1 MFDKSKFEG
10 IVPALLTPFDENG
23 AVNHDALRRLVE
35 YNLEKGVKG
44 FYVNGS
50 TAEVFLLSD
59 EERRAVYR
67 TVAEVAKGK
76 ATLIAQIGAI
86 ATAQAIEYARYAE
99 SLGYDAISAVAP
111 FYFKFSF
118 AQIKKHY
125 YDIVSS
131 VNLPMIIYNIPTFTG
146 VSLTVDQVGEFFCDE
161 RFIGMKH
168 TATDFFALEQFK
180 TRVPEKV
187 IFNGFDEMILSG
199 LAMGADGGIGSTY
212 NSMAEKFIRIQ
223 QLFRENRIDEA
234 REIQRECNRII
245 TALFRVGVMEGCK
258 EVVTQLGIPMGSC
271 RAPFATLNDE
281 QKEFVRAEITSKL

>member
-10 IVPALLTPFDENG
+10 IFPALLTPFDENG

-76 ATLIAQIGAI
+76 ATLIAQVGAI

-180 TRVPEKV
+180 TRFPEKV

-212 NSMAEKFIRIQ
+212 NFMAEKFIRIQ

-258 EVVTQLGIPMGSC
+258 EVVTQLGIPMGNC

>member
-10 IVPALLTPFDENG
+10 IFPALLTPFDENG

-76 ATLIAQIGAI
+76 ATLIAQVGAI

-180 TRVPEKV
+180 TRFPEKV

-212 NSMAEKFIRIQ
+212 NFMAEKFIRIQ

>member
-161 RFIGMKH
+161 RFIGM
-168 TATDFFALEQFK
+168 
-180 TRVPEKV
+180 
-187 IFNGFDEMILSG
+187 
-199 LAMGADGGIGSTY
+199 
-212 NSMAEKFIRIQ
+212 
-223 QLFRENRIDEA
+223 
-234 REIQRECNRII
+234 
-245 TALFRVGVMEGCK
+245 
-258 EVVTQLGIPMGSC
+258 
-271 RAPFATLNDE
+271 
-281 QKEFVRAEITSKL
+281 